1 MNPAPPV
8 TKMFISCMFSL
19 ISIDLVD
26 ADDAAVRVLVQQPP
40 CETGADEA
48 CGSGHK
54 YGRAVELYIF
64 FQHLFRVYDSLRRSL
79 YSTRLSA
86 IVSNLKIVLPSIRKL
101 NGR

>member
-48 CGSGHK
+48 CGSGHHHCGAGQSDVLLK
-54 YGRAVELYIF
+54 HDEVVVGNG
-64 FQHLFRVYDSLRRSL
+64 Q
-79 YSTRLSA
+79 LSA
-86 IVSNLKIVLPSIRKL
+86 MD
-101 NGR
+101 

>member
-1 MNPAPPV
+1 
-8 TKMFISCMFSL
+8 MFSL

-64 FQHLFRVYDSLRRSL
+64 FQHLFRVYDRSL